1 MGRNIESKSFASIWK
16 EVKSY
21 TCTVNETETFEMLL
35 LVMAGRGFK
44 FTKHEFIILSTRGQM
59 RSQKIERI
67 SQNKRF
73 FYNSVEEK
81 MKSVFHNLKDIHNKS
96 ENLNAFR
103 LYSGRDTIR
112 SRLHERLSFKNAWD
126 DLVNFNLTLDEI
138 DAYECFI
145 FLIRDVIRDI
155 KITDAGIAFLNSEI
169 IRSLQ
174 KKKIMREYHS
184 IPFSLDSV
192 KEELNTAYEIITR
205 KVKYDKL

>member
-1 MGRNIESKSFASIWK
+1 
-16 EVKSY
+16 
-21 TCTVNETETFEMLL
+21 
-35 LVMAGRGFK
+35 
-44 FTKHEFIILSTRGQM
+44 
-59 RSQKIERI
+59 
-67 SQNKRF
+67 
-73 FYNSVEEK
+73 

-96 ENLNAFR
+96 ENLNEFR

-126 DLVNFNLTLDEI
+126 DLVNFNFTLDEI

-145 FLIRDVIRDI
+145 FLIRDVIKDI

-205 KVKYDKL
+205 KVKYDKFQTIHSL